1 MGELSIYV
9 YIYFRVMFNFCKKKK
24 KKNCTSVLLLHTPYI
39 PIMKYLKQSLFV
51 RHVMKNRYL

>member
-24 KKNCTSVLLLHTPYI
+24 MYFWSFASHPLYPNYEIFETEFICKTCNEK
-39 PIMKYLKQSLFV
+39 
-51 RHVMKNRYL
+51 